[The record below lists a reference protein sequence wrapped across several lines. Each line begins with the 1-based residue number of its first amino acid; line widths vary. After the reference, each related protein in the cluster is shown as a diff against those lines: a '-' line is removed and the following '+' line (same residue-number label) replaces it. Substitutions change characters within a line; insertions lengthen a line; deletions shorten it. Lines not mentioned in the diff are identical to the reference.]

1 MEIIIMDT
9 IVYAGYGFTFGQVD
23 TTNFTAVEKRLFR
36 LLLDSDELNDLVF
49 DNNYDDDKTVVT
61 DSASV
66 FEYFTYIPD
75 NPAVVN
81 GDTPVVK
88 TYDCNTAD
96 QLLIQHVRK
105 LLTATVSKMSPEVLR
120 DVLKGDYQSSEV
132 TNFLDS
138 IIKKMDIP
146 SLAEEQAYA
155 DYC

>member
-1 MEIIIMDT
+1 MDT

-36 LLLDSDELNDLVF
+36 LLLDSDELDDLVF
-49 DNNYDDDKTVVT
+49 DNNYDDDKIVVT

-88 TYDCNTAD
+88 TYDCNIAD

-105 LLTATVSKMSPEVLR
+105 LLTAAVSKMSPEALG
-120 DVLKGDYQSSEV
+120 DVLEGDYQFSKAI
-132 TNFLDS
+132 NLIDN

>member
-1 MEIIIMDT
+1 MDT

-66 FEYFTYIPD
+66 FEYFTHIPD

-81 GDTPVVK
+81 
-88 TYDCNTAD
+88 
-96 QLLIQHVRK
+96 
-105 LLTATVSKMSPEVLR
+105 
-120 DVLKGDYQSSEV
+120 
-132 TNFLDS
+132 
-138 IIKKMDIP
+138 
-146 SLAEEQAYA
+146 AEIGRASCRERV
-155 DYC
+155 